1 MTKIESLQAE
11 KAAKVEE
18 LKALRAK
25 ADEGE
30 DVSAAVDEAIAA
42 IGEIDKSIAATKE
55 AVDKANAA
63 LAQIGKDEPAGDE
76 EGDAPM
82 EDTAKSLGENFV
94 KAAQKNVRGK
104 KIDVVA
110 PEFKAASDVQTNPAG
125 ISAFATDLDKNV
137 VTAVREALVIRNLF
151 GAETISGNALTYLV
165 EGAQEGDAA
174 ITAEGAK
181 KAQIHFADPTPVTV
195 SLKKLTAFIKESDEY
210 IADYPFLASAINGRL
225 LYALQLKEQN
235 QLVADLIA
243 TSGIQTDTTGFTAS
257 TGADA
262 LANLIFGAMMDVQTA
277 TGYAA
282 DAIVLAPKTWQ
293 LLRLG
298 QDKNGAYYGGGY
310 FADAQGKQLWGIPV
324 VTSTA
329 VTADQIIVGAF
340 KTCGSVVTKGG
351 ITVKSTNS
359 DEDDFTKNLM
369 TIRAEERLALAVRR
383 PAGFKLITKA
393 SA

>member
-1 MTKIESLQAE
+1 MNLKERLKAKTKELKELMATEAYKNGEAE
-11 KAAKVEE
+11 AIKSGEE
-18 LKALRAK
+18 LTASIEKINA
-25 ADEGE
+25 
-30 DVSAAVDEAIAA
+30 AIAA
-42 IGEIDKSIAATKE
+42 AQ
-55 AVDKANAA
+55 KANDILNTIGNDDATDNGDPAA
-63 LAQIGKDEPAGDE
+63 E
-76 EGDAPM
+76 EEATP
-82 EDTAKSLGENFV
+82 KSLGENFV
-94 KAAQKNVRGK
+94 KAAKKNVRGK
-104 KIDVVA
+104 KFDVVA

-351 ITVKSTNS
+351 ITVESTNS

>member
-1 MTKIESLQAE
+1 MNLKERLKAKTKELKELMATEAYKNGEAE
-11 KAAKVEE
+11 AIKSGEE
-18 LKALRAK
+18 LT
-25 ADEGE
+25 
-30 DVSAAVDEAIAA
+30 AAIEEINAAIAA
-42 IGEIDKSIAATKE
+42 AQ
-55 AVDKANAA
+55 KANDILNTIGNDASDNGDPAA
-63 LAQIGKDEPAGDE
+63 E
-76 EGDAPM
+76 EEAPP
-82 EDTAKSLGENFV
+82 KSLGENFV
-94 KAAQKNVRGK
+94 KAAKTKNHGK
-104 KIDVVA
+104 RFDIVA
-110 PEFKAASDVQTNPAG
+110 PEFKAASDVQTIPAG
-125 ISAFATDLDKNV
+125 ASAYATDLDKNV
-137 VTAVREALVIRNLF
+137 VTGAREAIVIRDLF

-165 EGAQEGDAA
+165 EGAQEGAPA
-174 ITAEGAK
+174 ITAEGEK
-181 KAQIHFADPTPVTV
+181 KAQVHFADPTPVTV
-195 SLKKLTAFIKESDEY
+195 ALKKITEFIKESDEY

-225 LYALQLKEQN
+225 LYALQLAEQN
-235 QLVADLIA
+235 RLVADLIA

-351 ITVKSTNS
+351 ITVESTNS

>member
-1 MTKIESLQAE
+1 MTLYEK
-11 KAAKVEE
+11 KAAKIAE
-18 LKALRAK
+18 LKELQPK
-25 ADEGE
+25 IEEG
-30 DVSAAVDEAIAA
+30 DP
-42 IGEIDKSIAATKE
+42 E
-55 AVDKANAA
+55 AVKAGETLADAIESIDASIKAA
-63 LAQIGKDEPAGDE
+63 ERANGILSKMGKDEPAGDE

-94 KAAQKNVRGK
+94 KAAQKNVHGK
-104 KIDVVA
+104 KFDVVA
-110 PEFKAASDVQTNPAG
+110 PEFKAASDVQTIPAG

-165 EGAQEGDAA
+165 EGAQEGNAA
-174 ITAEGAK
+174 VTKEGAK

-351 ITVKSTNS
+351 ITVESTNS
-359 DEDDFTKNLM
+359 DEDDFVKNLM

>member
-1 MTKIESLQAE
+1 MNLKERLKAKTKELKELMATEAYKNGEAEAIKSGEELTAAIEEINAAIEAAQKANDILSTIGNDDADSNNGDTDAEE
-11 KAAKVEE
+11 KA
-18 LKALRAK
+18 
-25 ADEGE
+25 
-30 DVSAAVDEAIAA
+30 
-42 IGEIDKSIAATKE
+42 
-55 AVDKANAA
+55 
-63 LAQIGKDEPAGDE
+63 P
-76 EGDAPM
+76 
-82 EDTAKSLGENFV
+82 AKSLGENFV

-104 KIDVVA
+104 KFDVVA

-235 QLVADLIA
+235 ELVADLIA

-351 ITVKSTNS
+351 ITVESTNS